1 VANVSKINFS
11 YEEVVTLFIKA
22 LGLHEGLWCLGMQFN
37 FQTKNVRHNA
47 NDPKVVLG
55 FLGTIDA
62 MSITRV
68 DKVIPGIT
76 VDAAKVNPPPKP
88 SRKSLN

>member
-1 VANVSKINFS
+1 
-11 YEEVVTLFIKA
+11 
-22 LGLHEGLWCLGMQFN
+22 
-37 FQTKNVRHNA
+37 VRHNA